1 MGGQKIILGGHSPP
15 CAATV
20 ANWKEIIL
28 YKPSKFQLALHS
40 TLTSLQKNR
49 IFGVI
54 SSLYVCMAN
63 TILV

>member
-1 MGGQKIILGGHSPP
+1 MGGQKIILGDIPP

-20 ANWKEIIL
+20 DNWKEIIL
-28 YKPSKFQLALHS
+28 YKPSKFQLPLHS
-40 TLTSLQKNR
+40 TLTSLQKNG